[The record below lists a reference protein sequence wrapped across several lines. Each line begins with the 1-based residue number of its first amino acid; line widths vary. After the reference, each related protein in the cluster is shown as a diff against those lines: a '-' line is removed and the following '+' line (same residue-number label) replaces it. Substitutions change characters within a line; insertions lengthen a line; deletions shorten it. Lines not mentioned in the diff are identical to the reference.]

1 MVKKTNVKSK
11 KFYIIIATLCIL
23 SLHILD
29 WTQTFNPTIQTN
41 IEYLIILVILIAVPI
56 NPFYCS
62 ITIFIAC
69 ILIYVIDDSYWITCY
84 PFLFFHCNNCNL
96 SRKYTFSLSSHNWN
110 TTNYNSRLDA
120 HNTFKRTVLY
130 RAANKS
136 CLVYWH
142 TYKKH
147 NNNRAAEHKRGR
159 EGIIS
164 RSPNQY
170 VTYLT

>member
-84 PFLFFHCNNCNL
+84 PFLFSIAIIAIYQGSILSACLAIIGTQLITIPDSMHIILLRHCCTFIHQYYPTSPL
-96 SRKYTFSLSSHNWN
+96 SKLG
-110 TTNYNSRLDA
+110 
-120 HNTFKRTVLY
+120 
-130 RAANKS
+130 
-136 CLVYWH
+136 
-142 TYKKH
+142 KKWLH
-147 NNNRAAEHKRGR
+147 R
-159 EGIIS
+159 
-164 RSPNQY
+164 P
-170 VTYLT
+170 YLFTRQSK

>member
-84 PFLFFHCNNCNL
+84 PFLFSIAIIAIYQGSIL
-96 SRKYTFSLSSHNWN
+96 SACLAIIGTQLI
-110 TTNYNSRLDA
+110 TILDSM
-120 HNTFKRTVLY
+120 HIILFKRTVLY